1 MDTLLGTLRVILV
14 GLLWISATSA
24 QQVLRWGAD
33 PSGGAPYV
41 YADPANPNRYI
52 GFEKEMVDALAAAMG
67 RKPEFVPTDWES
79 IVSTLQRGSFDIV
92 VNGLEPTT
100 DRAQLI
106 LFSKP
111 YYVFEQQ
118 LTVRKDEDRIH
129 SIADCR
135 SLRLLV
141 GTLGNT
147 AASRYMQKE
156 GIPFRG
162 YPDPVAAYRDLELKR
177 IDGVLM
183 DVPMELYYA
192 RSNPALRPAGAP
204 FLRGTY
210 NVGLRK
216 GDEAL
221 KAQIDAAIDK
231 IIRDGKLESILR
243 KWNLWNDA
251 QALARCSLRSCSA
264 CRWLSGNRKDR
275 ARFKGS
281 AQSTLNSFAA
291 RRCWCNCCFSISDC
305 RRLASRCPVG

>member
-1 MDTLLGTLRVILV
+1 
-14 GLLWISATSA
+14 LLWISATSA

-106 LFSKP
+106 LFSKS

-162 YPDPVAAYRDLELKR
+162 YPDPVAA
-177 IDGVLM
+177 
-183 DVPMELYYA
+183 
-192 RSNPALRPAGAP
+192 
-204 FLRGTY
+204 
-210 NVGLRK
+210 
-216 GDEAL
+216 
-221 KAQIDAAIDK
+221 
-231 IIRDGKLESILR
+231 
-243 KWNLWNDA
+243 
-251 QALARCSLRSCSA
+251 
-264 CRWLSGNRKDR
+264 
-275 ARFKGS
+275 
-281 AQSTLNSFAA
+281 
-291 RRCWCNCCFSISDC
+291 
-305 RRLASRCPVG
+305 